1 MYSVVAK
8 QNEGIELLLL
18 LLCLQRDLFPSD
30 FPLNIS
36 YAFPIFTM
44 RAKCPALV
52 NLLDLITL
60 IKSG

>member
-1 MYSVVAK
+1 
-8 QNEGIELLLL
+8 LLLL